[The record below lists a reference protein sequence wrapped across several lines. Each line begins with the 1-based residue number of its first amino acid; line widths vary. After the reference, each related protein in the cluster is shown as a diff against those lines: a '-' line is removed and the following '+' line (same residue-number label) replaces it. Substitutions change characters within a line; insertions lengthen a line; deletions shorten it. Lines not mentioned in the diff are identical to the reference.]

1 MNWVKAAQAYTTSI
15 GRLGADAAGGISNQ
29 EILVISAPKRWSFGI
44 KDLWKHRHIVWVLIW
59 RDLKSRYK
67 QTTLGA
73 AWAILQP
80 LSTVAVFTFVF
91 GRLARVPSGGVPY
104 PIFVLA
110 GLLPWQFLA
119 QGIIRGG
126 NSLVQERY
134 LLTRI
139 PIPRLALPISG
150 ILSGLPDLAVGSSA
164 LLGLMIFYGPR
175 LELTILWL
183 VPLLLLCIGLA
194 MGVGLLVAA
203 LNVRFRDVGYTI
215 PFLVQLWFF
224 ITPVAY
230 PSGLVP
236 PKWRALYALNPM
248 GGVIDGF
255 RWAVLRGTGIPSAS
269 IAISV
274 LDMSLLLVLALFC
287 FHRMERTFAD
297 VV

>member
-1 MNWVKAAQAYTTSI
+1 M
-15 GRLGADAAGGISNQ
+15 
-29 EILVISAPKRWSFGI
+29 
-44 KDLWKHRHIVWVLIW
+44 
-59 RDLKSRYK
+59 
-67 QTTLGA
+67 
-73 AWAILQP
+73 
-80 LSTVAVFTFVF
+80 AVFTFVF
-91 GRLARVPSGGVPY
+91 GRLARVPSGGAPY

-119 QGIIRGG
+119 QGIIRAG

-139 PIPRLALPISG
+139 SIPRLALPISG
-150 ILSGLPDLAVGSSA
+150 ILSGLPDLAVGSSV

-194 MGVGLLVAA
+194 MSVGLFVAA

-236 PKWRALYALNPM
+236 AKWQALYALNPM

-255 RWAVLRGTGIPSAS
+255 RWAVLGGTDIPSSS

-274 LDMSLLLVLALFC
+274 LGMSLLLALALFC
-287 FHRMERTFAD
+287 FHRMERIFAD